1 MVDSTVMSFVWPEML
16 WLLAIVPALVAAYIF
31 LLRRK
36 KKAAVRY
43 ASLTLVHAALS
54 RGQRL
59 RRHVP
64 PFLFLVAATA
74 AIIAIARPGAAIRL
88 PSQERTIVLALDVS
102 RSMQAADVEPSRFV
116 AAQAA
121 ARQFIQEQPRDVR
134 IGIVSFAGTAAV
146 AQAPTY
152 NREDL
157 VAAIDRLELQRHT
170 AIGSAIL
177 VSLATLLPNAGIDL
191 EDAAFGMPGQFSQ
204 KPRAASIDDASKPAP
219 TFTPAEPGS
228 YNSGA
233 IILLTDG
240 RRTMGP
246 DPVDA
251 ARAAADR
258 GVRVYTVGFGSSGGG
273 AVDFGGWSMYMR
285 FDEETLRA
293 IADITKAEYFHAT
306 TGAELAKIY
315 RGLGTQYVFD
325 KKDTEV
331 SALFAALAALLM
343 LVSGALSMRWFSR
356 LA

>member
-1 MVDSTVMSFVWPEML
+1 MLHSAVMSFVWPEML
-16 WLLAIVPALVAAYIF
+16 WLLLVVPALVAAYIF
-31 LLRRK
+31 LLQRK

-59 RRHVP
+59 RRHLP
-64 PFLFLVAATA
+64 PFLLLLAATV
-74 AIIAIARPGAAIRL
+74 AIVAIARPGAKIRL

-157 VAAIDRLELQRHT
+157 LAAIDRLELQRHT

-177 VSLATLLPNAGIDL
+177 VSLAALLPNAGIDV
-191 EDAAFGMPGQFSQ
+191 EEAAFGATSYSTQ
-204 KPRAASIDDASKPAP
+204 KPRAASLDNVGKAAPA
-219 TFTPAEPGS
+219 FVPAEPGS
-228 YNSGA
+228 YHSGA

-246 DPVDA
+246 DPLDA

-258 GVRVYTVGFGSSGGG
+258 GVRIYTVGFGSAGGG

-285 FDEETLRA
+285 FDEDTLRA
-293 IADITKAEYFHAT
+293 IADITKAEYFHAS

-315 RGLGTQYVFD
+315 RGLSTQYVFD

-331 SALFAALAALLM
+331 SALFAAAAALLM
-343 LVSGALSMRWFSR
+343 LVAGALSMRWFSR